1 MRADSPPF
9 LVVATAARA
18 LAQSAHKAGRRV
30 VALDRFGDVDAR
42 AAAVACRAIPA
53 DAHGFD
59 AETLLGA
66 AEALCPR
73 GRCAGVVYG
82 SGFEHRPELLRAL
95 AAGRRLYGNSP
106 ETVQR
111 AKDPAA
117 FFALLR
123 RLRIPHPE
131 ISFAPPADRRGWLVK
146 QAGGAGGEHVQPAAR
161 RAHADRPVYY
171 QRACAGR
178 GVSLLFL
185 ADGARCRIIGCSE
198 TWTCTDDAQAPY
210 RYGGAVSDAELPAP
224 VRERLYAAAR
234 MLTAALGLRGLNGLD
249 ALVRDDAFVVLEINP
264 RPGATFEL
272 YEPKYAENFFE
283 LHLRASSGELPAL
296 TPVSPLAHAHAVVY
310 APRALVIDAGIEWP
324 EGCSDL
330 PLPGS
335 TVAAAAPLCMVHAAG
350 RTAAEAR
357 RLVLERRAR
366 VQTLFTAPSRGRA
379 LRRASGGGGAR

>member
-18 LAQSAHKAGRRV
+18 LTQSAHKAGRRV
-30 VALDRFGDVDAR
+30 VALDRFGDVDTR

-53 DAHGFD
+53 DARGFD

-66 AEALCPR
+66 ADALCPA

-82 SGFEHRPELLRAL
+82 SGFECRPELLRAL

-106 ETVQR
+106 ETVER

-117 FFALLR
+117 FFGLLR

-131 ISFAPPADRRGWLVK
+131 IAFAPPADRRGWLVK
-146 QAGGAGGEHVQPAAR
+146 QAGGAGGEHVRPATRGASTE
-161 RAHADRPVYY
+161 RPVYY
-171 QRACAGR
+171 QRVCAGR
-178 GVSLLFL
+178 GVSVLFL
-185 ADGARCRIIGCSE
+185 ADGARCRIVGCSE
-198 TWTCTDDAQAPY
+198 TWTCAHDSRAPY
-210 RYGGAVSDAELPAP
+210 RYGGAVSDAEIPAS

-249 ALVRDDAFVVLEINP
+249 ALVQGDAFVVLEINP

-272 YEPKYAENFFE
+272 YEPKYGESFFE
-283 LHLRASSGELPAL
+283 LHLRASCGELPAL
-296 TPVSPLAHAHAVVY
+296 TSVSALAHAHGVVY
-310 APRALVIDAGIEWP
+310 APRALVVDADIAWP

-335 TVAAAAPLCMVHAAG
+335 AVAAAAPLCMVHAAG

-366 VQTLFTAPSRGRA
+366 VEALFAPPRARA